1 LNVVYSELCLYLCI
15 IKNENKMKTI
25 ILTTN
30 SNNPF
35 INHMTILEE
44 TEKAIKVQ
52 NEYGTYSCWIPKSA
66 LQLVDDVIE
75 SYTFK
80 MWFRKVDSGKSIDK
94 VFRLFN

>member
-1 LNVVYSELCLYLCI
+1 MI
-15 IKNENKMKTI
+15 INETIKKNAMKTI

-80 MWFRKVDSGKSIDK
+80 MWFRKVDGGKSIDK
-94 VFRLFN
+94 VFRLFK